1 MCFFLN
7 VVLLPVFISNVGCA
21 GLIFVLLAT
30 LKSYIY
36 FFNLTTDFN
45 IKNMYTP

>member
-7 VVLLPVFISNVGCA
+7 VVLLPVFISDVGCA

-30 LKSYIY
+30 FKSYNVFLI
-36 FFNLTTDFN
+36 
-45 IKNMYTP
+45 